1 MAAATAEG
9 NEALRKQLEEMKKE
23 KAAATA
29 EGNEKLRAQLEEMK
43 AQALQTPGDNEVDA
57 SIRSEVAVRTSED
70 VPQPPPSPVTPLVAV
85 ELKSDKM

>member
-23 KAAATA
+23 KAAAIA
-29 EGNEKLRAQLEEMK
+29 EGNKKLRAQLEEMK
-43 AQALQTPGDNEVDA
+43 AQALQTPGDNE
-57 SIRSEVAVRTSED
+57 D
-70 VPQPPPSPVTPLVAV
+70 VPPPPPSPVTPLVAV